1 MLIIIGIALI
11 GVYEAL
17 SGVQTVNAFV
27 RFFALSAYF
36 LLCISLIIGP
46 LVTFWPKEYAQII
59 EPRRAVGLAS
69 VVFMLLHVF
78 LVASSYFNWAIDQI
92 LSAVPLVI
100 GAVALVIA
108 LILAIISCD
117 YAIKVLGPEL
127 WKRIQ
132 QINYLLFVLV
142 SVHFLMKANGLFK
155 TPINLA
161 EVALVMLG
169 LITVIMQIAGFV
181 ARKGRENEVKQ
192 NQKEIKTE
200 M

>member
-1 MLIIIGIALI
+1 MI

-59 EPRRAVGLAS
+59 EPRRSVGLAS

-92 LSAVPLVI
+92 LSTVPLVI

-108 LILAIISCD
+108 LILAITSCD
-117 YAIKVLGPEL
+117 YAVKVLGPVW

-142 SVHFLMKANGLFK
+142 SVHFVMKANGLFK

-161 EVALVMLG
+161 EVALVILG
-169 LITVIMQIAGFV
+169 LITVVMQIAGFV
-181 ARKGRENEVKQ
+181 ARRRKQ
-192 NQKEIKTE
+192 PSDSSK
-200 M
+200 